1 MIEVHNLVK
10 WYGPTL
16 AVDGVSFEIPKGR
29 VVGFLGPNGA
39 GKSTTLR
46 IAAGYMP
53 PTSGRAAIDGH
64 DVIGE
69 SEAAR
74 AKLGYMPEN
83 NPLYGEMRVEEF
95 LHFRGSLYGMDRTAR
110 VQRIATVCDR
120 CGLAHLRRRVI
131 GRLSKGNRQRVGL
144 AQALLH
150 NPKVLILD
158 EPTSGLDP
166 IQIVEIRHFLEE
178 LRDDHAVILSSHILS
193 EIERVADRIMIIRQ
207 GRLVAEGTVDE
218 LSAKARG
225 GHRVEIE
232 LKANPIVIKQELAKV
247 AGVKEV
253 EASSHDGWCHA
264 VVTPT
269 DGTDVRDALLQT
281 IQTQHWPMR
290 DFGRRGATL
299 EDYYRQVF
307 SEMDQK
313 QD

>member
-16 AVDGVSFEIPKGR
+16 AVDGVSFEIPKGK

-46 IAAGYMP
+46 ITAGYMP

-64 DVIGE
+64 DVIRE

-110 VQRIATVCDR
+110 VQRIKTVCDR

-178 LRDDHAVILSSHILS
+178 LRDDHAIILSSHILS

-225 GHRVEIE
+225 GHRIEIE
-232 LKANPIVIKQELAKV
+232 LKANPIIIKEQLTKV
-247 AGVKEV
+247 AGVREV
-253 EASSHDGWCHA
+253 ETSSHDGWCRA

-269 DGTDVRDALLQT
+269 DGKDVRDGLMQT
-281 IQTQHWPMR
+281 IQTQHWPLR
-290 DFGRRGATL
+290 NFGRRGATL

-307 SEMDQK
+307 SEMDQN